1 MKAWL
6 ADAAIMGGGWGLG
19 MALVFGWEAVW
30 AAFGGVLFGVWMASL
45 AVWRRWPTI
54 GRRRFSAKPS

>member
-1 MKAWL
+1 
-6 ADAAIMGGGWGLG
+6 